1 MADSLE
7 RAVDPEDSL
16 VNRLL
21 RMMTTQA
28 MSEALYFSTGAL
40 TVPEFYHYGTFHSKD
55 KQRNK
60 NPPVYFICIKMKN
73 LFVFFR
79 PGSGLLHTF
88 HFTHS
93 TLRRHGGSPPSY
105 CSHR

>member
-55 KQRNK
+55 KQDRI
-60 NPPVYFICIKMKN
+60 PLFIS
-73 LFVFFR
+73 FV
-79 PGSGLLHTF
+79 
-88 HFTHS
+88 
-93 TLRRHGGSPPSY
+93 
-105 CSHR
+105 